1 MDTDIR
7 PRFVHILVT
16 CVSLYL
22 TSNTALL
29 VDIPLLTS
37 RLLVGEIRSHVLKQ
51 YAIDG
56 CLERVEDWLAR
67 RRPIEQ
73 DLKSACIM
81 IGKFQDFPGESILI
95 TDAINHALHTVFSET
110 LRLVIRMNGVPRNLM
125 TWNSFESLMADAQL
139 QHDADPDIVS
149 SHLASISF
157 QIPAVLPLKEYPVWG
172 ADYEMLKAQ
181 QLNSVDRE
189 MLKDQFASVHKQ
201 TDNIVVDLSKLP
213 RSSSSKIVPHART
226 LKIIST
232 LL

>member
-149 SHLASISF
+149 SESSLVILHR
-157 QIPAVLPLKEYPVWG
+157 Y
-172 ADYEMLKAQ
+172 
-181 QLNSVDRE
+181 
-189 MLKDQFASVHKQ
+189 
-201 TDNIVVDLSKLP
+201 
-213 RSSSSKIVPHART
+213 RSRF
-226 LKIIST
+226 
-232 LL
+232 LLFYL